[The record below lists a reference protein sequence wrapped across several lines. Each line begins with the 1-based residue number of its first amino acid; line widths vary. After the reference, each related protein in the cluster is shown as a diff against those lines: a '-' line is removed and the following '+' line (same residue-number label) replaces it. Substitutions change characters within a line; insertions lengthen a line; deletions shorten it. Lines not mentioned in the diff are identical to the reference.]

1 MIQRIICVL
10 IGYACGLIQTGYL
23 IGKIKGIDIRNYGSK
38 NAGTTNVLRTMGA
51 KYGILVFIGDALKCV
66 LAVEICR
73 LVFHGSYGDIIKLL
87 ELYGALGTILG
98 HNFPFYMKFKGG
110 KGIAATAGLI
120 ISMGSPFILAGFITF
135 FTVYFLTYYVS
146 LGSLVLYAVIFIEI
160 IILGEFGY
168 FNFPEAIAR
177 QSLNEFYI
185 VFGILFI
192 LALIRHKENIKRLIH
207 KCERKTYVFGKPELE
222 LYNNEKQKDIESSE
236 DENG

>member
-1 MIQRIICVL
+1 MTERILCIL
-10 IGYACGLIQTGYL
+10 IGYACGLIQTGFL

-66 LAVEICR
+66 LAIELCR
-73 LVFHGSYGDIIKLL
+73 LIFQNRCNDIIQLL
-87 ELYGALGTILG
+87 QLYGAFGTILG

-135 FTVYFLTYYVS
+135 FTVYFITYYVS
-146 LGSLVLYAVIFIEI
+146 LSSIILYFVIFIEI
-160 IILGEFGY
+160 IICGEIGF
-168 FNFPEAIAR
+168 FNFPEAISR

-185 VFGILFI
+185 IFGVLLF
-192 LALIRHKENIKRLIH
+192 LALFRHKDNISRLIH
-207 KCERKTYVFGKPELE
+207 KKERKTYIFGKPELD

-236 DENG
+236 DNNG